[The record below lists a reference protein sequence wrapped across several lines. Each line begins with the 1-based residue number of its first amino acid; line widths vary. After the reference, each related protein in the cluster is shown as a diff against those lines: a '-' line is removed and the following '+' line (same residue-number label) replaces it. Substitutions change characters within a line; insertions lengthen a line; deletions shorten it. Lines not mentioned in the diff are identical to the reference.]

1 MHYADS
7 NTNGGHLQIVAPTIT
22 HDTRTTVVGSGYTFG
37 EQLAVPAGPI
47 GVDPAFG
54 GGTTQ
59 IQMVIPA
66 LEAQIERLLGL
77 LRLTDEERSFVQAA
91 LAADQGKDFFL
102 VLADYLTDKGN
113 EAAAAKFRAL
123 GGR

>member
-22 HDTRTTVVGSGYTFG
+22 HDTRTTV
-37 EQLAVPAGPI
+37 AGPNYTI
-47 GVDPAFG
+47 GEIAVSPLSHGVDPAFG